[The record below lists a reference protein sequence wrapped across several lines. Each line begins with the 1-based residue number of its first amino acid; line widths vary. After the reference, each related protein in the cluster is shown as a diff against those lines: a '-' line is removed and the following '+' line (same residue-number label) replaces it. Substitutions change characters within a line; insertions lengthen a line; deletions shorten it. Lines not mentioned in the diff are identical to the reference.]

1 MPTHACAPTV
11 LRITGLLHS
20 DDTQVMLEALQQLRG
35 ISFAWEDDGATL
47 VVDGGDG
54 ALRVPD
60 RPLHLGN
67 AGTAARFLTTVCTLV
82 RSTSDDDGIVLTGSQ
97 RMQERPI
104 GPLVDALMLNGK
116 CTSPAP
122 SPAFPPLPT

>member
-1 MPTHACAPTV
+1 
-11 LRITGLLHS
+11 
-20 DDTQVMLEALQQLRG
+20 MLEALQQLRG

-47 VVDGGDG
+47 VVAGGDG

-82 RSTSDDDGIVLTGSQ
+82 RSASDDDGIVLTGSQ

-104 GPLVDALMLNGK
+104 GPLVDALMLNGNAIAG
-116 CTSPAP
+116 PLLPVAP
-122 SPAFPPLPT
+122 STPILMGQVS